1 LRAATLIGI
10 LLIILGVAGF
20 IFGGISYSRQDQ
32 DAHIGPVRITHRE
45 THTIPISPVLS
56 SIALVGGIV
65 LVVAGARARGK

>member
-45 THTIPISPVLS
+45 THTVPISPVLS

>member
-1 LRAATLIGI
+1 MRAATLIGI